1 MKEMSEIQRCR
12 DARSLSTRH
21 PPFADK
27 SPTKETMTLKLL
39 HSVQTLVFALVFT
52 ALNGAAFASETDETP
67 NPVPVKKHR
76 AKPAKRSTQS
86 DSYLYGSSETQKM
99 RDKRLSRECK
109 GAANGGACRGYTQ

>member
-1 MKEMSEIQRCR
+1 MKLR
-12 DARSLSTRH
+12 
-21 PPFADK
+21 
-27 SPTKETMTLKLL
+27 LL

-52 ALNGAAFASETDETP
+52 ALNGAAFASAIDETP
-67 NPVPVKKHR
+67 NPVQVKKHR
-76 AKPAKRSTQS
+76 TKSVKRSAQS

>member
-1 MKEMSEIQRCR
+1 
-12 DARSLSTRH
+12 
-21 PPFADK
+21 
-27 SPTKETMTLKLL
+27 MTLKLL